1 MEENINLI
9 DNFYLPKVEK
19 DFIDNSNVIKTLNE
33 NHIDSNEVLG
43 IDKDKDA
50 GTIQLEYKD
59 EKEKEADG
67 ISFLE
72 GLWEFT
78 KDVPP
83 STYQSLKL
91 AGVNGADVMVNMVPL
106 IDRLFSLDPNY
117 KTNQPLMDTMKNWS
131 NHLAESRKQ
140 IKEIRDG
147 NVKAA
152 QFVGMVF
159 QDVPYAVPLHKFFKN
174 TGMPTSVAMPLA
186 WGMGYALGFD
196 EEKVSMFLNSKD
208 MRAIKDLVK
217 IIPDTP
223 EDKLFDNAWQMLEG
237 TAFMRLFPEVWKSIK
252 FAKRN
257 IPKLNTETIG
267 QAAALAGTTAVL
279 ATAATEAKSEENITH
294 KDNIAGNI
302 LSNKTTHK
310 DNITG
315 NILSKK
321 TTHKDN
327 IIGNILSNKTTHS
340 DNIGNNTISKPTINK

>member
-1 MEENINLI
+1 
-9 DNFYLPKVEK
+9 
-19 DFIDNSNVIKTLNE
+19 
-33 NHIDSNEVLG
+33 
-43 IDKDKDA
+43 
-50 GTIQLEYKD
+50 
-59 EKEKEADG
+59 
-67 ISFLE
+67 
-72 GLWEFT
+72 
-78 KDVPP
+78 
-83 STYQSLKL
+83 
-91 AGVNGADVMVNMVPL
+91 MVNMVPL

-131 NHLAESRKQ
+131 NHLAVSRKQ

-174 TGMPTSVAMPLA
+174 TGMPTGVAMPLA

-208 MRAIKDLVK
+208 LRAIKDLVK

-237 TAFMRLFPEVWKSIK
+237 TSFMALFPQVWKGIK

-267 QAAALAGTTAVL
+267 QATALAGTTAVL